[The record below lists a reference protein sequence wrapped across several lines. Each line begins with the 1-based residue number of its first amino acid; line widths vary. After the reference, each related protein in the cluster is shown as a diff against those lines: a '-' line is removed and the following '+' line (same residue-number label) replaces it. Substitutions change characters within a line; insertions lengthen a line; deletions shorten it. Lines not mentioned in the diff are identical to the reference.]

1 VIGSTLASRNGTSS
15 APNPE
20 VSDQAR
26 RRKLTAAYKVRML
39 CEAEGCAYGELG
51 ALLRREGLYSS
62 QLAMWRK
69 QQAEGSLTAVGSR
82 RGRPST
88 VTAES
93 AALAA
98 LRAEHERV
106 LQQLA
111 AAELSID
118 IQKKVSALL
127 GMTQSREP
135 NGRPS

>member
-1 VIGSTLASRNGTSS
+1 VRGSPLASRNGTVLS
-15 APNPE
+15 PNPE

-26 RRKLTAAYKVRML
+26 RRTLTAAYKLRIL

-69 QQAEGSLTAVGSR
+69 QHAEGSLTAVAAR
-82 RGRPST
+82 RGRPTT

-93 AALAA
+93 AALAT

-106 LQQLA
+106 LKKLA
-111 AAELSID
+111 AAEFIID
-118 IQKKVSALL
+118 VQKKVSALL
-127 GMTQSREP
+127 GLTESLDP
-135 NGRPS
+135 TSGPS